1 MLSFVYFSFPVSFVP
16 MAGVCITEVLL
27 TQVSTQDSG
36 INELLATAVSDG
48 VERLCQCGFST
59 GNIDQT
65 ILQCFPDTQEKINAL
80 LLIRPT
86 PSKNSSE
93 ILDFMRTWI
102 NENPQIM
109 FNESNTTLSIDR
121 DCDVGIIHG
130 SECNTDPTTENSNPT
145 TNTTNRP
152 TSPTSDV
159 TLAKSESKGQGAAI
173 AGGVLI
179 SLAII
184 IAVATA
190 VVIVVVWVR
199 YRRVTVGSF
208 ML

>member
-1 MLSFVYFSFPVSFVP
+1 MS
-16 MAGVCITEVLL
+16 I
-27 TQVSTQDSG
+27 QDSG
-36 INELLATAVSDG
+36 INELLATTVSDG
-48 VERLCQCGFST
+48 VERLCQCGFTT

-65 ILQCFPDTQEKINAL
+65 ILQCFPDTLEKINVL

-102 NENPQIM
+102 DENPQIM
-109 FNESNTTLSIDR
+109 INESNTTLSIDS
-121 DCDVGIIHG
+121 DCDVTVIHG
-130 SECNTDPTTENSNPT
+130 SECNTDSTTENSNPT
-145 TNTTNRP
+145 TNTPNTP
-152 TSPTSDV
+152 TSPTSDE
-159 TLAKSESKGQGAAI
+159 TSANSESKGQGAAV

-184 IAVATA
+184 IVVVTA
-190 VVIVVVWVR
+190 VVVVVIWMR
-199 YRRVTVGSF
+199 HRRETVGSF